1 MESKMH
7 PPDRFT
13 CEEVFARLD
22 DYLDRE
28 LTNEEMRLVREH
40 LATCAAC
47 ASEHRFEAG
56 VLEGVRDKLRRLA
69 VPADLMARI
78 SARIAAEKDE
88 GG

>member
-1 MESKMH
+1 MH

-28 LTNEEMRLVREH
+28 LTPDEMRLVREH

-47 ASEHRFEAG
+47 ASEHRFEVG
-56 VLEGVRDKLRRLA
+56 VLEGIREKLRRLA
-69 VPADLMARI
+69 VPKDLMEKI
-78 SARIAAEKDE
+78 STRIAADQE
-88 GG
+88 GK

>member
-28 LTNEEMRLVREH
+28 LTGEEMRLVREH

-47 ASEHRFEAG
+47 ASEYRFEAG
-56 VLEGVRDKLRRLA
+56 VLEGVREKLRRLA
-69 VPADLMARI
+69 VPSDLMARI
-78 SARIAAEKDE
+78 SARIAAEREE